1 MAKRRT
7 ILRAGLVVAGSLAI
21 VIAGLFVL
29 KGRIEKRLHG
39 DLEDRGSAFIGGD
52 ISIGKVR
59 ISPFPPSVRLEK
71 VRALMVGNRGSRALG
86 AAPMIT
92 ATTGWRYLLDGGR
105 RPMRIVVE
113 GPLVQ
118 LTLAEGREWFPDGAL
133 LAAAFER
140 SQRIAAGWWVEVR
153 SGRLEVKWSGGPRGS
168 LSGIRLETGTESSD
182 RGVQGR
188 LEFTG
193 GELSAEDGVWQELR
207 GETRFV
213 LEAGGLRFDPLAIHG
228 DRFAMVGN
236 IFLVAGARQR
246 VEGAVKIGLDAA
258 RLAAYFPETAG
269 VAGRLE
275 GNLVGAWEDG
285 VVTAQG
291 DVRAAALNLWGLQLD
306 GLESDLTIANG
317 IALRRL
323 RAHLLGGQATG
334 SLDTSPTD
342 TGFGLDAD
350 LRLDGLDLAALLAL
364 GAWAGPELTGTV
376 HYRGRHRIESSGIES
391 LTGSGV
397 LDAVGHYRPAGRE
410 ALPLEVTARLQTL
423 GETLRITGGVIR
435 AGAVRGAFSG
445 SVRKGEGIRLRL
457 DGAGE
462 DRELLAP
469 IFRVDPRTVP
479 GEAASDDEPTP

>member
-1 MAKRRT
+1 MAKRRA
-7 ILRAGLVVAGSLAI
+7 ILRASLVVAGLLAI
-21 VIAGLFVL
+21 LTAGLIVL

-59 ISPFPPSVRLEK
+59 ISLFPPSVRLEK

-86 AAPMIT
+86 AAPTIV
-92 ATTGWRYLLDGGR
+92 ATTGWRNLLDGGR
-105 RPMRIVVE
+105 RPMRIEVE
-113 GPLVQ
+113 GPFVQ
-118 LTLAEGREWFPDGAL
+118 LTLAEGREWFPDGAM

-140 SQRIAAGWWVEVR
+140 SQRIAAGSWVEVR
-153 SGRLEVKWSGGPRGS
+153 RGRLEVKWSGGPRGS
-168 LSGIRLETGTESSD
+168 LSGIQLETGRESTD

-188 LEFTG
+188 LEFTDG
-193 GELSAEDGVWQELR
+193 VLTAEDGVWQELR
-207 GETRFV
+207 GETRFA

-228 DRFAMVGN
+228 DRFAMAGTL
-236 IFLVAGARQR
+236 FLVAGARKR
-246 VEGAVKIGLDAA
+246 VEGSVKIGLDAA
-258 RLAAYFPETAG
+258 RLAAYFPESAG
-269 VAGRLE
+269 VTGRLD

-291 DVRAAALNLWGLQLD
+291 DVSAVALNLWGLQLD
-306 GLESDLTIANG
+306 SLESDLAIENG
-317 IALRRL
+317 IAMRRL

-334 SLDTSPTD
+334 SVDASPTD

-364 GAWAGPELTGTV
+364 GAWAGPELTGTA
-376 HYRGRHRIESSGIES
+376 HYRGRHRIESSGTDS

-397 LDAVGHYRPAGRE
+397 LDAVGHYRPAGGE
-410 ALPLEVTARLQTL
+410 PLPLEVTVRLQTH
-423 GETLRITGGVIR
+423 GDAVRVTGGVIR

-462 DRELLAP
+462 DREVLAP
-469 IFRVDPRTVP
+469 LFRVDPRP
-479 GEAASDDEPTP
+479 GPGS